1 MSSVLVYHVK
11 DIRPLNQRS
20 LLSEIGDGMV
30 PINFPE
36 NHELIAAV
44 ETKNIDERALD
55 EAYRLTQNINHSWP
69 LNHEIEVKIA
79 GRNRFRSTHIGDVL
93 VMGNDAYV
101 CAPIGWEKVTAQ
113 DQKISR
119 G

>member
-1 MSSVLVYHVK
+1 MSKILVYHVK
-11 DIRPLNQRS
+11 DTRALNERS
-20 LLSEIGDGMV
+20 LLSEIGEGMA

-36 NHELIAAV
+36 NHDLIASV
-44 ETKNIDERALD
+44 ETKSIDLRALD

-69 LNHEIEVKIA
+69 LNREVEVKMPD
-79 GRNRFRSTHIGDVL
+79 RRRFRSTHIGDVL

-101 CAPIGWEKVTAQ
+101 CAPIGWEKVTAP

-119 G
+119 D

>member
-1 MSSVLVYHVK
+1 MTKILVYHVK
-11 DIRPLNQRS
+11 DARALSERS
-20 LLSEIGDGMV
+20 LLSEIGDGMT

-36 NHELIAAV
+36 NHELVASV
-44 ETKNIDERALD
+44 ETKSIDLRALD

-69 LNHEIEVKIA
+69 LNREVEVKMA
-79 GRNRFRSTHIGDVL
+79 DRNRFRSTHIGDVL

-101 CAPIGWEKVTAQ
+101 CVPIGWEKVTTA
-113 DQKISR
+113 DQMISR